1 MLGTLGQLSRHGRFV
16 LVAGLCAGL
25 ALPEV
30 AMALRP
36 WLSELV
42 LLLLFITA
50 FRVGFPNALAALRH
64 LRETARVVLAY
75 QLALPLLCIC
85 LFGFWGIA
93 DHPIAFVL
101 TLMLAA
107 PPLTGAPNLSVMLG
121 HPPEPAFRLLIVGTI
136 LLPLTIIPIFW
147 LSPAL
152 GSLVQALD
160 AALHL
165 CGVMS
170 VTIAFA
176 FLLRAILRADMQA
189 REITALDG
197 LTSLALAVIVIG
209 LMSAVAPTL
218 AAQPMVLA
226 GWLLLAVVTN
236 LGLQLCAYLLLRNG
250 HSPAYAAPLA
260 IVAGNRNVA
269 IFLIAA
275 SASQSEEFLIFLGC
289 YQFPMYL
296 TPILMRP
303 VLGEN
308 PLRKTD

>member
-1 MLGTLGQLSRHGRFV
+1 MLGALGQLSRHGRFV

-25 ALPEV
+25 ALPET

-50 FRVGFPNALAALRH
+50 FRVGFPDALAALRH
-64 LRETARVVLAY
+64 IHQTARVVLAY

-85 LFGFWGIA
+85 LFGFFGLA
-93 DHPIAFVL
+93 DHPIAVVL

-121 HPPEPAFRLLIVGTI
+121 HPPEPAFRLLILGTI

-160 AALHL
+160 AALRL

-170 VTIAFA
+170 VTIACA
-176 FLLRAILRADMQA
+176 FLFRAILRSDMQA
-189 REITALDG
+189 QEITALDG

-218 AAQPMVLA
+218 AAQPVLLA
-226 GWLLLAVVTN
+226 GWLLLAVVIN
-236 LGLQLCAYLLLRNG
+236 FGLQVCAYFLLRYG
-250 HSPAYAAPLA
+250 LSPA
-260 IVAGNRNVA
+260 
-269 IFLIAA
+269 
-275 SASQSEEFLIFLGC
+275 
-289 YQFPMYL
+289 
-296 TPILMRP
+296 
-303 VLGEN
+303 
-308 PLRKTD
+308 

>member
-85 LFGFWGIA
+85 LLAFGGWQMP
-93 DHPIAFVL
+93 PIAVVL

-121 HPPEPAFRLLIVGTI
+121 HPPELTAFRLLILGTI
-136 LLPLTIIPIFW
+136 LLPPQSF
-147 LSPAL
+147 PYF
-152 GSLVQALD
+152 GSRRARRPCAGAD

-176 FLLRAILRADMQA
+176 FLLPGD
-189 REITALDG
+189 
-197 LTSLALAVIVIG
+197 
-209 LMSAVAPTL
+209 
-218 AAQPMVLA
+218 
-226 GWLLLAVVTN
+226 
-236 LGLQLCAYLLLRNG
+236 
-250 HSPAYAAPLA
+250 
-260 IVAGNRNVA
+260 
-269 IFLIAA
+269 FA
-275 SASQSEEFLIFLGC
+275 S
-289 YQFPMYL
+289 
-296 TPILMRP
+296 
-303 VLGEN
+303 
-308 PLRKTD
+308 